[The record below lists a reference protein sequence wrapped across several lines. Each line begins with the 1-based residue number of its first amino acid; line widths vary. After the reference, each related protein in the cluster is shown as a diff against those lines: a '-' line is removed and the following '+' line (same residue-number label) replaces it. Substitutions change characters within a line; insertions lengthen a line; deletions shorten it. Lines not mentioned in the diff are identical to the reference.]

1 MMGGVTAPGSSDVE
15 RLIGIYDA
23 DGTLWGEVSYVVG
36 HLLGRTHC
44 ALCDVTHGTLRPK
57 ATWQRCV
64 ADLGVPF
71 SAIHRNDRD
80 PALRELTDGALPCVV
95 AVGADGPEILVGAD
109 ELERCDGEPEALATA
124 ITAALAARTSS
135 S

>member
-1 MMGGVTAPGSSDVE
+1 MGGVTAARRTDVE

-44 ALCDVTHGTLRPK
+44 ALCDVTHGSLRPK
-57 ATWQRCV
+57 AAWQRCQ
-64 ADLGVPF
+64 AELGVPF
-71 SAIHRNDRD
+71 VAIHRNDRD

-95 AVGADGPEILVGAD
+95 VVGVDGPEILVGAD
-109 ELERCDGEPEALATA
+109 ELERCDGEPEVLVTVIIAV
-124 ITAALAARTSS
+124 LAARTSS

>member
-1 MMGGVTAPGSSDVE
+1 MGGVTASRPTDVE

-36 HLLGRTHC
+36 HLLGRAHC
-44 ALCDVTHGTLRPK
+44 ALCDVTHGSLRPK
-57 ATWQRCV
+57 AAWQRCQ
-64 ADLGVPF
+64 AELGVPF
-71 SAIHRNDRD
+71 VAIHRNDRD

-95 AVGADGPEILVGAD
+95 AVGADGPEILVTA
-109 ELERCDGEPEALATA
+109 EQLEACAGEPEALATA